1 MNIKEYV
8 KIQAEKC
15 ENAVMKEIFIDLVD
29 TFYPK
34 PVKKTVTTSYSWNPV
49 SKETKTA
56 NDNFY
61 KRKVR
66 IQNMPNGKPSI
77 GLINEDGFDIKLPK
91 QEKLEWVLCD
101 EKGVTYY
108 YGLNRVFFKTKDSRI
123 VYMVNK
129 SNYNAHRANVETIRD
144 YVLENG
150 EVIEVS
156 E

>member
-8 KIQAEKC
+8 KLQAEKC
-15 ENAVMKEIFIDLVD
+15 ENEIMKEIFIDLVD

-34 PVKKTVTTSYSWNPV
+34 PKVISTNDNLPWETISKKITSS
-49 SKETKTA
+49 

-77 GLINEDGFDIKLPK
+77 GLINADGFDIKLPK
-91 QEKLEWVLCD
+91 KELLEWVLCD

-129 SNYNAHRANVETIRD
+129 NNYKAHRANVETIRD
-144 YVLENG
+144 YVLKDG
-150 EVIEVS
+150 EVIEVT